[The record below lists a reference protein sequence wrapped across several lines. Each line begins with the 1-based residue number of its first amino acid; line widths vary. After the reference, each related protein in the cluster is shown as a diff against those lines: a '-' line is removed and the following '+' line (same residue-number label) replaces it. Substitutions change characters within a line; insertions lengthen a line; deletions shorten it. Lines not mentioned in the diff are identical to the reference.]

1 MTNILS
7 KLFASTHD
15 RLSTLSR
22 PFRLF
27 LSLVAAAVLAF
38 VVIWILNKLV
48 VYFFV
53 RSYINE
59 IADAFGLN
67 QYLVN
72 AIVWITFAIAAILLS
87 YAFSFSKRKRQI
99 GLFGILVLIVG
110 QSLFLWYGMK
120 DHVFNRE
127 GKAVK
132 CYIVTRDSIRY
143 GDRPG
148 IDPATGYECREVTPD
163 IAERVTAY
171 ENGKRPKR
179 IAEDN
184 QQPFFDQITGNPI
197 TWYFKATNGE
207 IEIFDLMGFHPDSGE
222 ELLPVMKDI
231 VTSWKTQKGRR
242 IPRRINDPDGYGWF
256 DPLTGKAR
264 LWYRR
269 TENTSL
275 EFFDGSSFDPQTG
288 EPLVIVSKEI
298 IDEWH
303 QYSSKQCYIITRDP
317 REPVRY
323 GKEPGIDPA
332 TGRQC
337 RVITPEI
344 VERLREYEKGNR
356 PKKITSAEP
365 TFFDLR
371 TGEPIVWYLKTKN
384 SGIDFFDL
392 MGFHPETG
400 EELLPVTKE
409 IVELWNNE
417 KNREAPRRVPDL
429 GKYPPFDPLNG
440 KPRVWYWRGE
450 TGDYEFYDSR
460 GFHQPTGEPL
470 TIITKEVIAKYIQET
485 EALQKKRE
493 EDRLKREREARERTE
508 RMEREKKA
516 LAEREDNERRER
528 ELKRDRE
535 TQAAKLCDQLAANP
549 NDRNR
554 SGDGVPYDTLKTQ
567 ASQAI
572 ESCEIAAKQAPT
584 ALRFQYQLA
593 RALQST
599 GKSPM
604 RQKAVGIL
612 NKLVEQ
618 EYPAAYDNLG
628 YLLGYDQNNFAA
640 AVKLFR
646 TGTKLGDPDS
656 MLSLAE
662 MIEEGRATPMNRGE
676 TKIDLYTRAAQL
688 GHPAAIQA
696 LQEEREKAI
705 RAERDRALQEEALR
719 RGIEMLGGA
728 FGWRR

>member
-1 MTNILS
+1 MTVLS

-22 PFRLF
+22 PLRLF
-27 LSLVAAAVLAF
+27 LSLVAAALLAYVFVL
-38 VVIWILNKLV
+38 ILNKIV
-48 VYFFV
+48 IYFFV
-53 RSYINE
+53 RNYINE

-67 QYLVN
+67 QYLVD
-72 AIVWITFAIAAILLS
+72 AIVWITFVVAAILLS
-87 YAFSFSKRKRQI
+87 YAFSFSKSKRQI
-99 GLFGILVLIVG
+99 GLFGIVVLIAG

-120 DHVFNRE
+120 GHVFNRE

-148 IDPATGYECREVTPD
+148 IDPATGRECREVTPD
-163 IAERVTAY
+163 IAERVIAY

-179 IAEDN
+179 IAENN
-184 QQPFFDQITGNPI
+184 QQPFFDLITGNPI
-197 TWYFKATNGE
+197 TWYFKTTNGE
-207 IEIFDLMGFHPDSGE
+207 IQIFDLMGFDPDSGE
-222 ELLPVMKDI
+222 ELLPVTKDI
-231 VTSWKTQKGRR
+231 VTSWKNQIDRR
-242 IPRRINDPDGYGWF
+242 IPGRIEDPDRYGFF
-256 DPLTGKAR
+256 DPITGKAR

-275 EFFDGSSFDPQTG
+275 EFFDSSGFDPQTG

-303 QYSSKQCYIITRDP
+303 QNSSKQCYIITRDP

-323 GKEPGIDPA
+323 GKEPGIDTA

-356 PKKITSAEP
+356 PKRITSSDP
-365 TFFDLR
+365 VFFDLR
-371 TGEPIVWYLKTKN
+371 TGDAIVWYSRTSN
-384 SGIDFFDL
+384 GGIDFFDL

-400 EELLPVTKE
+400 DELLPITKE
-409 IVELWNNE
+409 VVDLWKRE
-417 KNREAPRRVPDL
+417 TREAPQRVDL

-450 TGDYEFYDSR
+450 TADYEFYDNP
-460 GFHQPTGEPL
+460 GFHRPTGEPL

-485 EALQKKRE
+485 EVLQKKRE
-493 EDRLKREREARERTE
+493 EERLKREREGRERTE

-516 LAEREDNERRER
+516 LAEQDDNERRER
-528 ELKRDRE
+528 ELKRNRE
-535 TQAAKLCDQLAANP
+535 TQAAKLCDELAANP

-554 SGDGVPYDTLKTQ
+554 SGDGAPYDTLKSQ

-572 ESCEIAAKQAPT
+572 ENCDIAAKQAPT

-604 RQKAVGIL
+604 RQRAVGIL

-618 EYPAAYDNLG
+618 RYPAAYDNLG
-628 YLLGYDQNNFAA
+628 YLLAYDQNNVVA

-646 TGTKLGDPDS
+646 MGTKLGDPDS

-662 MIEEGRATPMNRGE
+662 MIDEGRATPMN
-676 TKIDLYTRAAQL
+676 
-688 GHPAAIQA
+688 
-696 LQEEREKAI
+696 
-705 RAERDRALQEEALR
+705 
-719 RGIEMLGGA
+719 
-728 FGWRR
+728 